1 MRFQARHHFVLH
13 QVFHLVGDTGQR
25 DYHLAV
31 AFEPH
36 ARSRAVGVEQHRA
49 AGRNHRL
56 PAVEFVELDAAPFEH
71 AFHMVGDPLV
81 GHQFAAEHSGQGL
94 FGDVVLGGAE
104 PPGDDDDVG
113 ISQGAFHAP
122 DDLCAVVADRNLF
135 VYDDAG
141 GVEVLGYGV
150 RIHDL
155 ADEDFIADG
164 DDRCF
169 HGNI

>member
-1 MRFQARHHFVLH
+1 MPGAVPWALNSTVQQA
-13 QVFHLVGDTGQR
+13 GTI
-25 DYHLAV
+25 A
-31 AFEPH
+31 
-36 ARSRAVGVEQHRA
+36 
-49 AGRNHRL
+49 
-56 PAVEFVELDAAPFEH
+56 
-71 AFHMVGDPLV
+71 
-81 GHQFAAEHSGQGL
+81 AAEHSGQGL

-141 GVEVLGYGV
+141 GVEVLGDGYGV

>member
-1 MRFQARHHFVLH
+1 
-13 QVFHLVGDTGQR
+13 
-25 DYHLAV
+25 
-31 AFEPH
+31 
-36 ARSRAVGVEQHRA
+36 
-49 AGRNHRL
+49 
-56 PAVEFVELDAAPFEH
+56 
-71 AFHMVGDPLV
+71 MVCDPLV

-113 ISQGAFHAP
+113 IPQGAFHAP
-122 DDLCAVVADRNLF
+122 DDLCAVVADRNFL

-141 GVEVLGYGV
+141 GVEVLGDGYGV